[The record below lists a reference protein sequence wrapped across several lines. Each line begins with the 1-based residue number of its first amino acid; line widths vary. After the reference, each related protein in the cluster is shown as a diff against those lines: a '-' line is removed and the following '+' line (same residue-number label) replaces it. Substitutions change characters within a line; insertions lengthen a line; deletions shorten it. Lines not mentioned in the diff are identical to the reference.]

1 MKLSLCTTGFKEWDI
16 DEIIKW
22 VAPMNQDVKGLE
34 LWSKH
39 IERFQEKH
47 GPLDKLARLLES
59 NGIQIRLLVPI
70 RLFQSYG
77 TGSSILVR

>member
-59 NGIQIRLLVPI
+59 
-70 RLFQSYG
+70 
-77 TGSSILVR
+77 